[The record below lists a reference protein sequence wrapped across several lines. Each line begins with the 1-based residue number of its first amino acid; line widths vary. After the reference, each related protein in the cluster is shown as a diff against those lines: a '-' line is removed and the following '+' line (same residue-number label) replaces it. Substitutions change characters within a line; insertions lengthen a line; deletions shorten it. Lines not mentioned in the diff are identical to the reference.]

1 MDKIDLQ
8 IFRPFGPSILKVK
21 IPKDILDKLNNYI
34 DKIIIDNEKSKNL
47 DYGKNLIGDVTQE
60 FKLEQNFAKEVGWVN
75 FLGNCTSNWVKM
87 ETNLKMKKFS
97 LLDSWVV
104 RQFQHEYNPVHYHNG
119 HVSGAGFLKLPKSF
133 GDYIQKEEKKEKPYT
148 GGTLNLIHGQRSFL
162 CNSIFKIKPEVGDF
176 YFFPHYLMH
185 TVYPF
190 KDTNEERRSISFNA
204 MVDPEIFLKI

>member
-133 GDYIQKEEKKEKPYT
+133 GDYIQKEEKKEKTIYWWDFKFDT
-148 GGTLNLIHGQRSFL
+148 WSKI
-162 CNSIFKIKPEVGDF
+162 IF
-176 YFFPHYLMH
+176 M
-185 TVYPF
+185 
-190 KDTNEERRSISFNA
+190 
-204 MVDPEIFLKI
+204 